1 MSAGIGC
8 TDVKTQRRSSLE
20 SSKIHGKCLAEPDAG
35 LGAGPVHGMQVLK
48 SFAAKLVRAIS
59 WRGAYTLRQTD
70 RRLLTAGRVDDD
82 ACPAP
87 EDQVLQAQTRRRVG
101 C

>member
-1 MSAGIGC
+1 MSP
-8 TDVKTQRRSSLE
+8 DVKTQRRSSLE